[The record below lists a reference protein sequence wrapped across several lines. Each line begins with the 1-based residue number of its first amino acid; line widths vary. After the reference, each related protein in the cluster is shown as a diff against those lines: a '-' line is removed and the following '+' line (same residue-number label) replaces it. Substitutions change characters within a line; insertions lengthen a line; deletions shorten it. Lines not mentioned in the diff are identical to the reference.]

1 MGKELTDRQKLAVN
15 AEGSV
20 IVYAAAGS
28 GKTAVLTERVIRIL
42 TDEEHP
48 VDADRLLTVT
58 FTNAAAAEMEKIA
71 RANEAV
77 QKQIEGKT
85 VVKVICV
92 PKRIVNLVV
101 K

>member
-1 MGKELTDRQKLAVN
+1 MEDEVEILVQVN
-15 AEGSV
+15 GRPRA
-20 IVYAAAGS
+20 
-28 GKTAVLTERVIRIL
+28 RIMMSAN
-42 TDEEHP
+42 
-48 VDADRLLTVT
+48 AD
-58 FTNAAAAEMEKIA
+58 AAEMEKIA